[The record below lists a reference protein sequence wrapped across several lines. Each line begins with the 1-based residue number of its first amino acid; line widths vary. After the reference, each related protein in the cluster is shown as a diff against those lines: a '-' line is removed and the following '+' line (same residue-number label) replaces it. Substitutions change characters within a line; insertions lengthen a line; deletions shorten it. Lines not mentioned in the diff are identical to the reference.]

1 MNLPVIVKKNKTLVT
16 VLIITVLCS
25 IFLIYE
31 CLITYDSVQNS
42 MREIEKDDEAVKNI
56 NKKSNPNPVKRSATI
71 IEENTEKLRVEIRT
85 LRRRIGS
92 PYREQLLSFLANLES
107 SAFLRSMPEN
117 KKKDSSGR
125 VAVPEMLQPAGA
137 QQGTPLTPSVVP
149 GGDGNEPLLL
159 HFTEDEIF
167 SLFESVYN
175 EYYADRSN
183 PTSTR
188 DNDLLVTERKEIF
201 DRFRTRMAQP
211 GTDMEFDSDDARA
224 AYIRQGLKTF
234 DKAFARFHVDVQ
246 SKTLETVDDLDAKF
260 IFMHALGV
268 PRTMPSLQCKYF
280 VDEFQTQ
287 IEKNPSLIPGL
298 DLPAAQGKESVPIQQ
313 RIPALTYNH
322 NNALPHP
329 ANVVHILRHYRIIE
343 DLYSRMRDAKI
354 RLLHSI
360 ASPLSP
366 KPSGDLGGDPV
377 KDMGPD
383 FKRFIYEVTIT
394 STCNEIR
401 NFINLLHGAFRE
413 NRVYDIQEINLF
425 KMPQADEIKGANE
438 TASSW
443 KKSLLDAVRQNQA
456 EEKSRQDSL
465 KNKQDGLAEN
475 QPAAEEPAKN
485 TAEEALRPFS
495 ESDLNLI
502 FSNSEYGVPIVGNN
516 DLVTAVIKFNYIVYV
531 GGVLGKNQ

>member
-1 MNLPVIVKKNKTLVT
+1 MNLPVIVKKNKTLVII
-16 VLIITVLCS
+16 LIVTVLCS

-31 CLITYDSVQNS
+31 CLITYDAVQSS
-42 MREIEKDDEAVKNI
+42 MHEIEKDDEAVKSI
-56 NKKSNPNPVKRSATI
+56 NKKSNPNPVKRSAII

-107 SAFLRSMPEN
+107 SAFLRS
-117 KKKDSSGR
+117 
-125 VAVPEMLQPAGA
+125 VPAADGKTKSPGLAAASEKTAQPA
-137 QQGTPLTPSVVP
+137 PLPDTVVP
-149 GGDGNEPLLL
+149 GGGANEPLLL

-167 SLFESVYN
+167 ALFESVYN

-183 PTSTR
+183 ATTAR
-188 DNDLLVTERKEIF
+188 DNDILVTERKEIF
-201 DRFRTRMAQP
+201 DRFRTRAAQP
-211 GTDMEFDSDDARA
+211 GDTLEFDSDDARA
-224 AYIRQGLKTF
+224 AYIQRGLKTF
-234 DKAFARFHVDVQ
+234 DKAFARFHSDVQ
-246 SKTLETVDDLDAKF
+246 AKTLETVDDLDAKF
-260 IFMHALGV
+260 ILMHALGV
-268 PRTMPSLQCKYF
+268 PRTMTSLQCKYF

-298 DLPAAQGKESVPIQQ
+298 DISVAQGKENVTIQQ
-313 RIPALTYNH
+313 RIPLLTYNH

-343 DLYSRMRDAKI
+343 DLYMRMREAKI
-354 RLLHSI
+354 RLLHNIS
-360 ASPLSP
+360 SPLSP

-377 KDMGPD
+377 KDMGSD

-401 NFINLLHGAFRE
+401 NFINLLHGAFRD

-443 KKSLLDAVRQNQA
+443 KKALLDAVRQNQA
-456 EEKSRQDSL
+456 EEKSRQD
-465 KNKQDGLAEN
+465 
-475 QPAAEEPAKN
+475 AAQKKMDDPSQAPSEDAAKSTADEP
-485 TAEEALRPFS
+485 LVLS

-502 FSNSEYGVPIVGNN
+502 FSNPEYGVPIVGNN